1 MIKKNRT
8 KININHGSKMS
19 KILIIDDDTFICEIL
34 KKQLDSNGYQVETA
48 FSGKS
53 GMEAIKGSKF
63 DLVLCDFRLPDTD
76 GLEVLQKIKA
86 LSPATVVII
95 ITAYAD
101 VRQAVKLMKMGAED
115 YITKPLQQE
124 EILALIRKKL
134 GAESEKEV
142 KPKAHI
148 YTDGD
153 FIMGKS
159 ENMRSV
165 INLSRRVAPTNMSVL
180 IQGETGTGKE
190 YIARFI
196 HQHSK
201 RNDKPFVALDCGA
214 IPKDLANSELFGH
227 IKGSFTGAVRD
238 KEGVFQ
244 QANGGTLFLDEIGNL
259 TYDIQVRLL
268 RVLQERTVSR
278 VGENKSQKVD
288 VRIITATNDDLRDEV
303 SRNNFR
309 EDLYHRVN
317 EFKVNLPPLRDRKD
331 DILFFARHF
340 LEASNEELGL
350 NVVGFSSEV
359 ETILQHYAWH
369 GNLREL
375 KNVIKRAALLTT
387 GTEVERECLPHDI
400 VHPPEAEV
408 TSGTVEIG
416 ESKLKDASSEF
427 EKQLIIRTIEE
438 AGFNKSKAA
447 RLLKIDRKTL
457 YNKIKQYGIEI

>member
-1 MIKKNRT
+1 
-8 KININHGSKMS
+8 MS

-34 KKQLDSNGYQVETA
+34 KKQLTSNGYKVETA

-53 GMEAIKGSKF
+53 GMEAIKNSQF
-63 DLVLCDFRLPDTD
+63 ELVLCDFRLPDTD
-76 GLEVLQKIKA
+76 GLELLQKIKA
-86 LSPATVVII
+86 IDPSTLVII

-124 EILALIRKKL
+124 EILALIRQKLTREEPAAKK
-134 GAESEKEV
+134 EQD
-142 KPKAHI
+142 HI

-159 ENMRSV
+159 DNMRSV

-201 RNDKPFVALDCGA
+201 RNNKPFVALDCGA

-259 TYDIQVRLL
+259 SYDIQVRLL

-278 VGENKSQKVD
+278 VGENKTQKVD
-288 VRIITATNDDLRDEV
+288 VRIITASNDDLLDEV
-303 SRNNFR
+303 NQNNFR

-317 EFKVNLPPLRDRKD
+317 EFKINLPALRERKE
-331 DILFFARHF
+331 DILFFASHF
-340 LEASNEELGL
+340 LDASNKELGL
-350 NVVGFSSEV
+350 RIKRISSDSEL
-359 ETILQHYAWH
+359 IFQKYQWH

-375 KNVIKRAALLTT
+375 KNVIKRAALLAP
-387 GTEVERECLPHDI
+387 GDEIIRDCLPREI
-400 VHPPEAEV
+400 VYPSDSEMN
-408 TSGTVEIG
+408 SDKVEIG

-427 EKQLIIRTIEE
+427 EKQLILRTIEE

>member
-1 MIKKNRT
+1 
-8 KININHGSKMS
+8 MS

-34 KKQLDSNGYQVETA
+34 KKQLTSNGYDVNTA

-53 GMEAIKGSKF
+53 GMEAIKNDKY
-63 DLVLCDFRLPDTD
+63 DLVFCDFRLPDTD
-76 GLEVLQKIKA
+76 GLELLQKIKA
-86 LSPATVVII
+86 VAQSTVVII

-101 VRQAVKLMKMGAED
+101 VRLAVKLMKMGAED

-124 EILALIRKKL
+124 EILALVKKKL
-134 GAESEKEV
+134 AQEPADPV
-142 KPKAHI
+142 KKKDHI
-148 YTDGD
+148 YTNGD
-153 FIMGKS
+153 FLMGKS

-190 YIARFI
+190 YVARFI

-201 RNDKPFVALDCGA
+201 RNNKPFVALDCGA

-259 TYDIQVRLL
+259 SYDIQVRLL

-278 VGENKSQKVD
+278 VGENKSTKVD
-288 VRIITATNDDLRDEV
+288 VRIITATNDDLLEEV
-303 SRNNFR
+303 NQNNFR

-317 EFKVNLPPLRDRKD
+317 EFKIKLPSLRERKE
-331 DILFFARHF
+331 DILFFAKHF
-340 LEASNEELGL
+340 MEMSNEELGL
-350 NVVGFSSEV
+350 NVEGISSDLESI
-359 ETILQHYAWH
+359 ILEYSWH

-375 KNVIKRAALLTT
+375 KNVIKRAVLLSIGNEITKD
-387 GTEVERECLPHDI
+387 CLPHEI
-400 VHPPEAEV
+400 IYPSEKQV
-408 TSGTVEIG
+408 SSSSVEIG

-427 EKQLIIRTIEE
+427 EKQLIVRTIEE

>member
-1 MIKKNRT
+1 
-8 KININHGSKMS
+8 MS

-34 KKQLDSNGYQVETA
+34 KKQLSSNGYKVETA

-53 GMEAIKGSKF
+53 GMEAIKNGQF

-76 GLEVLQKIKA
+76 GLELLQKIKA
-86 LSPATVVII
+86 IAQSTIVII

-101 VRQAVKLMKMGAED
+101 IRQAVKLMKMGAED

-124 EILALIRKKL
+124 ELLALIRQKLTQEKPEVRKKQD
-134 GAESEKEV
+134 
-142 KPKAHI
+142 HI

-159 ENMRSV
+159 DNMRSV

-201 RNDKPFVALDCGA
+201 RNNKPFVALDCGA

-259 TYDIQVRLL
+259 SYDIQVRLL

-278 VGENKSQKVD
+278 VGENKTQKVD
-288 VRIITATNDDLRDEV
+288 VRIITASNDDLLDEV
-303 SRNNFR
+303 NQNNFR

-317 EFKVNLPPLRDRKD
+317 EFKINLPALRERKE
-331 DILFFARHF
+331 DILFFAKYF
-340 LEASNEELGL
+340 LSASNEELELRIEGISADAEL
-350 NVVGFSSEV
+350 V
-359 ETILQHYAWH
+359 LQKYPWH

-375 KNVIKRAALLTT
+375 KNVIKRAALMAPSQEI
-387 GTEVERECLPHDI
+387 TEDCLPREI
-400 VHPPEAEV
+400 VYPSDSDVNSEN
-408 TSGTVEIG
+408 VEIG

-427 EKQLIIRTIEE
+427 EKQLILRTIEE

>member
-1 MIKKNRT
+1 
-8 KININHGSKMS
+8 MS

-34 KKQLDSNGYQVETA
+34 KKQLTSHGYKVDTA

-53 GMEAIKGSKF
+53 GMEAVRSTPF

-76 GLEVLQKIKA
+76 GLELLQRIKA
-86 LSPATVVII
+86 ISQSTIVII

-115 YITKPLQQE
+115 YITKPLQHE
-124 EILALIRKKL
+124 EILALIKQKL
-134 GAESEKEV
+134 SREITEKPRV
-142 KPKAHI
+142 KDHI

-153 FIMGKS
+153 FVMGKS

-190 YIARFI
+190 YVARFI

-201 RNDKPFVALDCGA
+201 RNNKPFVALDCGA

-238 KEGVFQ
+238 KEGVFH

-259 TYDIQVRLL
+259 SYDIQVRLL

-278 VGENKSQKVD
+278 VGENKTQKVD
-288 VRIITATNDDLRDEV
+288 VRIITATNDDLLDEV
-303 SRNNFR
+303 GQNNFR

-317 EFKVNLPPLRDRKD
+317 EFKINLPSLRERKE
-331 DILFFARHF
+331 DILLFANHF
-340 LEASNEELGL
+340 LQTSNEELGL
-350 NVVGFSSEV
+350 QIEGIHSEV
-359 ETILQHYAWH
+359 EVVLQKYPWH

-375 KNVIKRAALLTT
+375 KNVIKRATLLAS
-387 GTEVERECLPHDI
+387 GTEITKDCLPRDI
-400 VHPPEAEV
+400 VYPTESEV
-408 TSGTVEIG
+408 NSESVEIG

-427 EKQLIIRTIEE
+427 EKQLILRTIEE

-457 YNKIKQYGIEI
+457 YNKIKQYGI

>member
-1 MIKKNRT
+1 
-8 KININHGSKMS
+8 MS

-34 KKQLDSNGYQVETA
+34 KKQLTSNGYKVETA

-53 GMEAIKGSKF
+53 GMETLKSNRF
-63 DLVLCDFRLPDTD
+63 ELVLCDFRLPDTD
-76 GLEVLQKIKA
+76 GLELLQKIKA
-86 LSPATVVII
+86 ISPSTLVII

-115 YITKPLQQE
+115 YITKPLQHE
-124 EILALIRKKL
+124 EILALIRQKL
-134 GAESEKEV
+134 SKEEPV
-142 KPKAHI
+142 TRKSQDHI

-159 ENMRSV
+159 DNMRSV

-201 RNDKPFVALDCGA
+201 RNNKPFVALDCGA

-259 TYDIQVRLL
+259 SYDIQVRLL

-288 VRIITATNDDLRDEV
+288 VRIITATNDDLLDEV
-303 SRNNFR
+303 HQNNFR

-317 EFKVNLPPLRDRKD
+317 EFKINLPALRERKE
-331 DILFFARHF
+331 DILFFANHF
-340 LEASNEELGL
+340 LDASNEELGL
-350 NVVGFSSEV
+350 RLEGINGDAEL
-359 ETILQHYAWH
+359 ILQKYPWH

-375 KNVIKRAALLTT
+375 KNVIKRASLLAPGNEIT
-387 GTEVERECLPHDI
+387 RECLPRDI
-400 VHPPEAEV
+400 VYPSDSEMNSDH
-408 TSGTVEIG
+408 VEIG

-427 EKQLIIRTIEE
+427 EKQLIMRTIEE

>member
-1 MIKKNRT
+1 M
-8 KININHGSKMS
+8 G

-34 KKQLDSNGYQVETA
+34 KKQLSGQGYEVETA

-53 GMEAIKGSKF
+53 GMKAVRDENF
-63 DLVLCDFRLPDTD
+63 DLVLCDFRLPDSD
-76 GLEVLQKIKA
+76 GLELLQKIKA
-86 LSPATVVII
+86 ISKSTVVII

-101 VRQAVKLMKMGAED
+101 VRQAVKLMKMGADD

-124 EILALIRKKL
+124 EILSLVKNKL
-134 GAESEKEV
+134 NKETETKA
-142 KPKAHI
+142 KPQENSI
-148 YTDGD
+148 YTNGD
-153 FIMGKS
+153 FIMGES
-159 ENMRSV
+159 QSMRSV
-165 INLSRRVAPTNMSVL
+165 VNLARRVSPTNMSVL

-190 YIARFI
+190 YVARFI

-201 RNDKPFVALDCGA
+201 RHDKPFVAVDCGA
-214 IPKDLANSELFGH
+214 IPRDLANSELFGH

-259 TYDIQVRLL
+259 GYDIQVRLL
-268 RVLQERTVSR
+268 RVLQERQVSR
-278 VGENKSQKVD
+278 LGENKTQKVD
-288 VRIITATNDDLRDEV
+288 VRIITASNDDLLEEV
-303 SRNNFR
+303 QQNNFR

-317 EFKVNLPPLRDRKD
+317 EFKIKLPALRDRKED
-331 DILFFARHF
+331 VLFFASHF
-340 LEASNEELGL
+340 MELSNLELESN
-350 NVVGFSSEV
+350 VTGFTEEV
-359 ETILQHYAWH
+359 EAILQQYPWH

-375 KNVIKRAALLTT
+375 RNVIKRAVLLAPENEITKD
-387 GTEVERECLPHDI
+387 CLPREI
-400 VHPPEAEV
+400 IHPVETEIK
-408 TSGTVEIG
+408 SGTVEIG

-427 EKQLIIRTIEE
+427 EKQLIVRTIQE

>member
-1 MIKKNRT
+1 
-8 KININHGSKMS
+8 MS

-34 KKQLDSNGYQVETA
+34 KKQLTSNGYKVETA

-53 GMEAIKGSKF
+53 GMDAVKNKQFE
-63 DLVLCDFRLPDTD
+63 LVLCDFRLPDTD
-76 GLEVLQKIKA
+76 GLELLQKIKA
-86 LSPATVVII
+86 MAPSTLVII

-124 EILALIRKKL
+124 EILALIRQKLNKDGQPAAKK
-134 GAESEKEV
+134 E
-142 KPKAHI
+142 PDHI

-159 ENMRSV
+159 DNMRSV

-201 RNDKPFVALDCGA
+201 RNNKPFVALDCGA

-259 TYDIQVRLL
+259 SYDIQVRLL

-278 VGENKSQKVD
+278 VGENKTQKVD
-288 VRIITATNDDLRDEV
+288 VRIITATNDDLLDEV
-303 SRNNFR
+303 NQNNFR

-317 EFKVNLPPLRDRKD
+317 EFKINLPALRERKE
-331 DILFFARHF
+331 DILFFANHF
-340 LEASNEELGL
+340 LDASNKELGL
-350 NVVGFSSEV
+350 RIERISSDTEL
-359 ETILQHYAWH
+359 ILQKYPWF

-375 KNVIKRAALLTT
+375 KNVIKRAALLAP
-387 GTEVERECLPHDI
+387 GNEIVRDCLPRDI
-400 VHPPEAEV
+400 VYPSDSEMN
-408 TSGTVEIG
+408 SDKVEIG

-427 EKQLIIRTIEE
+427 EKQLIMRTIEE

>member
-1 MIKKNRT
+1 
-8 KININHGSKMS
+8 MS
-19 KILIIDDDTFICEIL
+19 RILIIDDDTFICEIL
-34 KKQLDSNGYQVETA
+34 KKQLSSKNYDVETA

-53 GMEAIKGSKF
+53 GMDAIKNSKF
-63 DLVLCDFRLPDTD
+63 DLVLCDYRLPDTD
-76 GLEVLQKIKA
+76 GLELLQKIKA
-86 LSPATVVII
+86 IAPPTIVII

-124 EILALIRKKL
+124 EILALIKKKL
-134 GAESEKEV
+134 VNDTE
-142 KPKAHI
+142 PKKKQKSHI

-153 FIMGKS
+153 FVMGKS
-159 ENMRSV
+159 DNMRSV

-201 RNDKPFVALDCGA
+201 RNNKPFVALDCGA

-259 TYDIQVRLL
+259 SYDIQVRLL

-278 VGENKSQKVD
+278 VGENKAQKVD
-288 VRIITATNDDLRDEV
+288 VRIITATNDDLLDEV
-303 SRNNFR
+303 NQNNFR

-317 EFKVNLPPLRDRKD
+317 EFKINLPSLRERKE
-331 DILFFARHF
+331 DILYFAKHF
-340 LEASNEELGL
+340 LEASNEELDL
-350 NVVGFSSEV
+350 SIERFSADV
-359 ETILQHYAWH
+359 EQILQQYSWH

-375 KNVIKRAALLTT
+375 KNVVKRAALLASGNEITKD
-387 GTEVERECLPHDI
+387 CLPRDI
-400 VHPPEAEV
+400 VYPSDSEINSE
-408 TSGTVEIG
+408 TVEIG

-427 EKQLIIRTIEE
+427 EKQLILRTIEE

>member
-1 MIKKNRT
+1 M
-8 KININHGSKMS
+8 G

-34 KKQLDSNGYQVETA
+34 KKQLSGQGYEVETA

-53 GMEAIKGSKF
+53 GMKAVRDENF
-63 DLVLCDFRLPDTD
+63 DLVLCDFRLPDSD
-76 GLEVLQKIKA
+76 GLELLQKIKA
-86 LSPATVVII
+86 ISKSTVVII

-101 VRQAVKLMKMGAED
+101 VRQAVKLMKMGADD

-124 EILALIRKKL
+124 EILSLVKNKLKK
-134 GAESEKEV
+134 EEETKT
-142 KPKAHI
+142 KPQGSSI
-148 YTDGD
+148 YTNGD
-153 FIMGKS
+153 FIMGES
-159 ENMRSV
+159 QSMRSV
-165 INLSRRVAPTNMSVL
+165 VNLARRVSPTNMSVL

-190 YIARFI
+190 YVARFI

-201 RNDKPFVALDCGA
+201 RNDKPFVAVDCGA
-214 IPKDLANSELFGH
+214 IPRDLANSELFGH

-259 TYDIQVRLL
+259 GYDIQVRLL
-268 RVLQERTVSR
+268 RVLQERQVSR
-278 VGENKSQKVD
+278 LGENKTQKVD
-288 VRIITATNDDLRDEV
+288 VRIITASNDDLLEEV
-303 SRNNFR
+303 NQNNFR

-317 EFKVNLPPLRDRKD
+317 EFKIKLPALRERTE
-331 DILFFARHF
+331 DILFFASHF
-340 LEASNEELGL
+340 MELSNQELDS
-350 NVVGFSSEV
+350 NVSGFTEEV
-359 ETILQHYAWH
+359 ETILKQYPWH

-375 KNVIKRAALLTT
+375 RNVIKRAVLLAPENEITKD
-387 GTEVERECLPHDI
+387 CLPREIIYPVETEIKSDTI
-400 VHPPEAEV
+400 
-408 TSGTVEIG
+408 EIG

-427 EKQLIIRTIEE
+427 EKQLIVRTIQE